1 MMTHRPL
8 AELETRL
15 GYKFADQS
23 LLKQSLTHASFSGP
37 KASYERLEFLGD
49 RVLGLLLA
57 HYFYTQCPN
66 DNEGALSLRLHSEA
80 RTATLATIAR
90 KLNVDD
96 FLQTQPGV
104 CFATNDNVLADV
116 IESLLAA
123 IYLDSSLN
131 DAAAFLTAHWPL
143 STTTPA
149 SFEKDAK
156 SQLQE
161 WALGQG
167 LGLPVYRQLTKS
179 GPDHAPEMTYEV
191 SVVNAGSKSA
201 TGSNRKIA
209 EQKAAAAL
217 LAHLQVRE
225 TI

>member
-1 MMTHRPL
+1 MTQRPL

-15 GYKFADQS
+15 GYKFADRS
-23 LLKQSLTHASFSGP
+23 LLQKSLTHASFSGP
-37 KASYERLEFLGD
+37 TASYERLEFLGD

-57 HYFYTQCPN
+57 HYFYEHCPN

-80 RTATLATIAR
+80 RTATLAIVAR
-90 KLNVDD
+90 KLNIAD
-96 FLQTQPGV
+96 FLQTQPGMS
-104 CFATNDNVLADV
+104 FAENDNVLADI

-123 IYLDSSLN
+123 IYLDSGLN
-131 DAAAFLTAHWPL
+131 DAAAFLKAHWPL
-143 STTTPA
+143 AITTPA
-149 SFEKDAK
+149 SREKDAK

-167 LGLPVYRQLTKS
+167 LGLPVYRRLAKS

-191 SVVNAGSKSA
+191 SVANLGSKSA
-201 TGSNRKIA
+201 AGSSRKIA

-217 LAHLQVRE
+217 LAHLQARD
-225 TI
+225 

>member
-1 MMTHRPL
+1 MTKRPL
-8 AELETRL
+8 AELESCL

-23 LLKQSLTHASFSGP
+23 LLQQSLTHASFSGP
-37 KASYERLEFLGD
+37 TASYERLEFLGD

-57 HYFYTQCPN
+57 HYFYEHCPD

-80 RTATLATIAR
+80 RTATLAMVAR
-90 KLNVDD
+90 KLNIAY
-96 FLQTQPGV
+96 FLQAQPGMS
-104 CFATNDNVLADV
+104 FAENDNVLADV

-123 IYLDSSLN
+123 IYLDSGLK
-131 DAAAFLTAHWPL
+131 DAAAFLKAHWPL
-143 STTTPA
+143 ASTTPA
-149 SFEKDAK
+149 SREKDAK
-156 SQLQE
+156 SRLQE

-167 LGLPVYRQLTKS
+167 LGLPVYRQLAKS

-191 SVVNAGSKSA
+191 SVANAGSKSA

-217 LAHLQVRE
+217 LARLQAGDE
-225 TI
+225 M

>member
-1 MMTHRPL
+1 MTQRSL
-8 AELETRL
+8 TELEIRL

-23 LLKQSLTHASFSGP
+23 LLQQSLTHASFSGP

-57 HYFYTQCPN
+57 HYFYEHCPN
-66 DNEGALSLRLHSEA
+66 DDEGALSLRLHSEA
-80 RTATLATIAR
+80 RTATLAIVAR
-90 KLNVDD
+90 KLNIDD
-96 FLQTQPGV
+96 FLQTQPGM
-104 CFATNDNVLADV
+104 CFTTNDNVLADV

-123 IYLDSSLN
+123 IYLDSGLN
-131 DAAAFLTAHWPL
+131 DAATFVRAHWPL
-143 STTTPA
+143 ATTTPA
-149 SFEKDAK
+149 SREKDAK

-167 LGLPVYRQLTKS
+167 LGLPVYRQLAKS
-179 GPDHAPEMTYEV
+179 GPDHLPEMTYEV
-191 SVVNAGSKSA
+191 SVSNVGSKSA

-217 LAHLQVRE
+217 LAHLKDE
-225 TI
+225 E

>member
-1 MMTHRPL
+1 MTQRPL
-8 AELETRL
+8 AELETCL
-15 GYKFADQS
+15 GYTFADQS
-23 LLKQSLTHASFSGP
+23 LLQQSLTHASFSGP
-37 KASYERLEFLGD
+37 TASYERLEFLGD

-57 HYFYTQCPN
+57 HYFYEHCPD

-80 RTATLATIAR
+80 RTATLSMIAR
-90 KLNVDD
+90 KLKIAD
-96 FLQTQPGV
+96 FLQTQPGI
-104 CFATNDNVLADV
+104 CFAENDNVLADV

-123 IYLDSSLN
+123 IYLDSGLD
-131 DAAAFLTAHWPL
+131 DAAAFLRAHWPL
-143 STTTPA
+143 ASTTPA
-149 SFEKDAK
+149 SREKDAK
-156 SQLQE
+156 SLLQE

-167 LGLPVYRQLTKS
+167 LGLPVYRQLAKS

-217 LAHLQVRE
+217 LARLQAGD
-225 TI
+225 

>member
-1 MMTHRPL
+1 MTQRPL

-15 GYKFADQS
+15 GYTFANQY
-23 LLKQSLTHASFSGP
+23 LLQQSLTHASFSGP
-37 KASYERLEFLGD
+37 TVSYERLEFLGD

-57 HYFYTQCPN
+57 HYFYEHCPD

-80 RTATLATIAR
+80 RTATLAMVAR
-90 KLNVDD
+90 KLNIAD
-96 FLQTQPGV
+96 FLQTQPGM
-104 CFATNDNVLADV
+104 CFSENDNVLADV

-123 IYLDSSLN
+123 IYLDSGLD
-131 DAAAFLTAHWPL
+131 DAATFLRAHWPL
-143 STTTPA
+143 ASTTPA
-149 SFEKDAK
+149 SREKDAK
-156 SQLQE
+156 SRLQE

-167 LGLPVYRQLTKS
+167 LGLPEYRQLAKS

-191 SVVNAGSKSA
+191 SVANVGSKSA

-217 LAHLQVRE
+217 LARLQAGD
-225 TI
+225 

>member
-1 MMTHRPL
+1 MIQRPL

-23 LLKQSLTHASFSGP
+23 LLQQSLTHASFSGP
-37 KASYERLEFLGD
+37 TASYERLEFLGD

-57 HYFYTQCPN
+57 HYFYENCPN

-80 RTATLATIAR
+80 RTATLAMVAR
-90 KLNVDD
+90 KLNIDD
-96 FLQTQPGV
+96 FLQTQPGMS
-104 CFATNDNVLADV
+104 FAENDNVLADI

-123 IYLDSSLN
+123 IYLDSGLD
-131 DAAAFLTAHWPL
+131 DAAAFLKAHWPL
-143 STTTPA
+143 AITTPA
-149 SFEKDAK
+149 SREKDAK

-167 LGLPVYRQLTKS
+167 LGLPVYRRLAKS

-191 SVVNAGSKSA
+191 SVAKSGSKSA
-201 TGSNRKIA
+201 TASSRKVA

-217 LAHLQVRE
+217 LAHLKVRD
-225 TI
+225 